1 MKAQI
6 LKLAG
11 VKTEAEFYKKF
22 PTEEAFMKKH
32 GKKLKKAD
40 NGQSL
45 IPGLGGYGG
54 LNSGITKQNDGTYY
68 SALEDKSY
76 KSDVAEE
83 QIKSSNYA
91 SSATAAKPTNLEN
104 AGMQLV
110 SQAGNI
116 VSAIQEIGENKKKR
130 KRDQMYGDVT
140 AIQAQAAAST
150 PVMDQRRENRQF
162 MQGFTASPLG
172 RGTNYLAQDGASIGG
187 NPTEIQ
193 NMYNPYDLYTDLGY
207 EPMDDSNNEEYKQGG
222 KIKKAQS
229 GFNLDQYSQIGGGL
243 GGMLGSK
250 MSGGKGKIGPGS
262 KIGSAVG
269 AVAGSFI
276 PIPAVGTFLGAT
288 VGGWAGGLFDG
299 PEQRREALAQ
309 ERLET
314 NRNNATIN
322 SSASN
327 FRQGKGKAFMEDG
340 GWVSNDWQPQ
350 VITKFGDLDV
360 SEVHSFAADGMPQYR
375 AGGHLKEYTP
385 PSEYAMYTGRDLPY
399 QMEDGGQLA
408 MGGDLEVSQGSIK
421 VLATNPELK
430 NGGEIVE
437 FVGPSH
443 EQTGK
448 LGVKGMPMRYG
459 NSNVEVEG
467 KETGYTDDKGAFH
480 VFGNMPI
487 SKFAAEQIGDKK
499 FANMKYKNFGK
510 EIGLDQ
516 KKQNKI
522 IEKSTLAIADLDMD
536 DPYEAISAKS
546 YELNKKAA
554 EKKTAINAAM
564 LNKGAEIQSAILDT
578 AEENKLDP
586 SALAQYKIKKLNK
599 KEYAAEFGAK
609 LKIAKNGMKMDV
621 GGKSYTNKFKEFE
634 DYVNAKLKQDYR
646 NKSVTYKIAPLTGG
660 IYNQHGG
667 RDVSSQASIYK
678 KGYSQ
683 TPVSLHNYNAA
694 RDYRIYQ
701 KDYMDGK
708 WVELDPS
715 AYADMYADVLW
726 PAAEELGM
734 YHVGDRDP
742 KTKDTNWDPAHIGLA
757 KEGQGTAYKEL
768 AQKYPDIFND
778 PVSKKTVDWIT
789 KNKGS
794 DTTVA
799 KHFKLLQEAKPGSMA
814 VKSVVDNVT
823 EALKKV
829 TPSFSSTE
837 WAAKA
842 VGEFLEATNSMNDA
856 MITPNKAKGM
866 INPPSFKFRPDA
878 EEETGDIVPI
888 DSKGAP
894 VTNYK
899 VRPKGEPKGAIVQTS
914 PTTAVV
920 KPNAI
925 KDSWADDG
933 SKWWKPILGVPQDFS
948 DGRENLLIPN
958 RPATPA
964 GDSWD
969 QDADGSNIWAP
980 KLGIPTS
987 FPNAKTST
995 SLLGK
1000 DYDPGYDEQPF
1011 YKVRTQM
1018 DYKPSEPLTEKRTVV
1033 EGPQSNQLQPV
1044 NNIPAKPVVKA
1055 KGKGKGSAAAV
1066 NPAKPLM
1073 TPQTRKVAG
1082 EDYMTNGSLPPEE
1095 TQQGVSNPAMLQSIV
1110 PELAP
1115 SAALNLQPMGQSS
1128 SSSSNTAGAQGG
1140 GNSRWNNI
1148 LNTALSNVAPFLRP
1162 TNQEDLDPAQL
1173 AGEMFALANNEVEPV
1188 YAQTYQPM
1196 LTQTSNISYQD
1207 QLNEITAQSRAA
1219 ERMMQGNPAAQ
1230 SNLFAQAAEA
1240 KNKVLGEQ
1248 FRANQA
1254 EQMRVLETN
1263 RQALNDAQLKNLAIF
1278 DTQYQRQSQAR
1289 SNTKA
1294 QTMAALN
1301 SISDKLAKNKLENR
1315 TLGVYE
1321 NMYNYRFGPQGQAY
1335 NVNAPQNFNMPNV
1348 GIGASDADQLL
1359 ANLDKQR
1366 ELIEAAKSKASA
1378 TKKTNGGIVKAINSL

>member
-1 MKAQI
+1 MTKAEM
-6 LKLAG
+6 LKIAG
-11 VKTEAEFYKKF
+11 AKNDKEFYDMF

-32 GKKLKKAD
+32 GKKLKKAQ
-40 NGQSL
+40 NGRSL

-54 LNSGITKQNDGTYY
+54 LNAGIQKQNDGTYY

-76 KSDVAEE
+76 KPDVAEE
-83 QIKSSNYA
+83 QIKSSNYTK
-91 SSATAAKPTNLEN
+91 SATPAGNTNLEN

-116 VSAIQEIGENKKKR
+116 VSAIQEIGENKKQR
-130 KRDQMYGDVT
+130 KRNQMYGDVT
-140 AIQAQAAAST
+140 AIQAQAAASR
-150 PVMDQRRENRQF
+150 PVEDQRRENRQF

-172 RGTNYLAQDGASIGG
+172 RGTNYLAENGMNVTG

-207 EPMDDSNNEEYKQGG
+207 EPMDDSNVEEYRQGG
-222 KIKKAQS
+222 KLRKAQS
-229 GFNLDQYSQIGGGL
+229 GFDINQFSNVGGGL

-262 KIGSAVG
+262 KIGTALGS
-269 AVAGSFI
+269 VAGSFI
-276 PIPAVGTFLGAT
+276 PIPGVGTFLGAT
-288 VGGWAGGLFDG
+288 AGGIIGGLFDG

-314 NRNNATIN
+314 NRNNAYIN

-327 FRQGKGKAFMEDG
+327 FRQGKGKAFMEEG
-340 GWVSNDWQPQ
+340 GYVSNDWTPQ

-360 SEVHSFAADGMPQYR
+360 SEVHTFAADGMPKYR
-375 AGGHLKEYTP
+375 AGGHLQEYTP
-385 PSEYAMYTGRDLPY
+385 PSEQAMSTDKEGSRAKY
-399 QMEDGGQLA
+399 A
-408 MGGDLEVSQGSIK
+408 MGGNFQVAE
-421 VLATNPELK
+421 
-430 NGGEIVE
+430 GEIE
-437 FVGPSH
+437 TLANNDELASGIHKYRGPSH
-443 EQTGK
+443 DDG
-448 LGVKGMPMRYG
+448 GMPAIV
-459 NSNVEVEG
+459 NG
-467 KETGYTDDKGAFH
+467 KEFEIEGDEVGFAPDKDTYH
-480 VFGNMPI
+480 VLGNMKV
-487 SKFAAEQIGDKK
+487 SKFAAEQIGNPE
-499 FANMKYKNFGK
+499 FANMKYKALGTK
-510 EIGLDQ
+510 IGLDQ
-516 KKQNKI
+516 KKQNKT

-546 YELNKKAA
+546 YELMADAAKKKSKINAAILNKAA
-554 EKKTAINAAM
+554 EV
-564 LNKGAEIQSAILDT
+564 QSAILDT
-578 AEENKLDP
+578 AEENGLDP
-586 SALAQYKIKKLNK
+586 AALAEYKIKKLSK
-599 KEYAAEFGAK
+599 KELAAAKFGK
-609 LKIAKNGMKMDV
+609 TLKMAKNGAKMQV
-621 GGKSYTNKFKEFE
+621 GGSAHLDKFKQFE
-634 DYVNAKLKQDYR
+634 DYVNDKLKKEYR
-646 NKSVTYKIAPLTGG
+646 NKSVTYKIAPMTGG
-660 IYNQHGG
+660 IYNDKGG
-667 RDVSSQASIYK
+667 RDVSSQAGIYK

-694 RDYRIYQ
+694 RDYRIYE
-701 KDYMDGK
+701 KNYIDGK
-708 WVELDPS
+708 WVALDPA

-726 PAAEELGM
+726 PAAQELGM

-768 AQKYPDIFND
+768 ANKYPNIFND
-778 PVSKKTVDWIT
+778 PVAKKTIDWIT
-789 KNKGS
+789 KNKNS
-794 DTTVA
+794 DTTIA
-799 KHFKLLQEAKPGSMA
+799 KHYKLLKEAKPGSMA
-814 VKSVVDNVT
+814 VKTVVDNVA
-823 EALKKV
+823 EAIKEV
-829 TPSFSSTE
+829 APNFSSTE

-866 INPPSFKFRPDA
+866 INPPSFRFRPDA

-888 DSKGAP
+888 DSKGDP
-894 VTNYK
+894 VANYK
-899 VRPKGEPKGAIVQTS
+899 VRPKGQPKGAIVQTS

-933 SKWWKPILGVPQDFS
+933 SKWWKPVLGVPQDFS

-964 GDSWD
+964 GDSWN
-969 QDADGSNIWAP
+969 QDADGSNIWLP

-995 SLLGK
+995 GLLGK

-1018 DYKPSEPLTEKRTVV
+1018 DYQPSAPLTETRTVV
-1033 EGPQSNQLQPV
+1033 NGPQSNQLQPV

-1055 KGKGKGSAAAV
+1055 KGKGKGTPAAV
-1066 NPAKPLM
+1066 NPAKPLNVAPKQM
-1073 TPQTRKVAG
+1073 RKVAG
-1082 EDYMTNGSLPPEE
+1082 EDYLTDGSLPVEQ

-1115 SAALNLQPMGQSS
+1115 SAALNLQPAGQPGTPSGK
-1128 SSSSNTAGAQGG
+1128 TQGG
-1140 GNSRWNNI
+1140 GFGNSKWNNI

-1162 TNQEDLDPAQL
+1162 TNQQELDPAQL

-1219 ERMMQGNPAAQ
+1219 ERLMQGNPAAQ

-1335 NVNAPQNFNMPNV
+1335 NVNAPQNFNIPNV
-1348 GIGASDADQLL
+1348 GIGTSDADQLL
-1359 ANLDKQR
+1359 ANLDKQK
-1366 ELIEAAKSKASA
+1366 ELIEAAKAKASA
-1378 TKKTNGGIVKAINSL
+1378 TQKTNGGIVKAINSL